1 MNTFASDFIDNFDVR
16 WDEVNTLISM
26 AQGLDD
32 ADREYCA
39 LCRATIVLIV
49 ANFEGFIYE
58 VMRCFINDINS
69 NNAFSLTSEKMK
81 MTYCTQFISSD
92 KGNERRI
99 KRLVDVFNELDTKY
113 AIEPFL
119 YENNKNP
126 KATVIEKYFEEV
138 GGKNFWRYISECE
151 IDKVFEND
159 SSIGERLIEE
169 MKNVL
174 KNGTMEFPYQLNCE
188 NIGFNMTSNSS
199 GSESLWK
206 VFLNQTL
213 KARNDVA
220 HGISLDNTMPLSEI
234 ILTEEKVKILELS
247 FAILMLK
254 AGMCQLR

>member
-1 MNTFASDFIDNFDVR
+1 MSTFASDFIEGFDAR
-16 WDEVNTLISM
+16 WSEVNTLIDM

-32 ADREYCA
+32 GDKEYCA

-58 VMRCFINDINS
+58 AMRCFINDVNS
-69 NNAFSLTSEKMK
+69 NNAFSMTSEKMK
-81 MTYCTQFISSD
+81 MTYCTQFITPE
-92 KGNERRI
+92 KGNERKLR
-99 KRLVDVFNELDTKY
+99 KLVDVFNELDTKY

-138 GGKNFWRYISECE
+138 GGKNFWKYISECE
-151 IDKVFEND
+151 IDKVFENN
-159 SSIGERLIEE
+159 SSIGANLIEK
-169 MKNVL
+169 MKDVL
-174 KNGTMEFPYQLNCE
+174 RNGTLDFPYQFNCE
-188 NIGFNMTSNSS
+188 DIGFNMTNNSS
-199 GSESLWK
+199 SIESLWK

-213 KARNDVA
+213 KARHDVA

-254 AGMCQLR
+254 AGMNQL

>member
-1 MNTFASDFIDNFDVR
+1 MSTFASDFIDNFDVR

-113 AIEPFL
+113 AIEPFCM
-119 YENNKNP
+119 KIIRVP
-126 KATVIEKYFEEV
+126 K
-138 GGKNFWRYISECE
+138 
-151 IDKVFEND
+151 
-159 SSIGERLIEE
+159 
-169 MKNVL
+169 
-174 KNGTMEFPYQLNCE
+174 QL
-188 NIGFNMTSNSS
+188 
-199 GSESLWK
+199 L
-206 VFLNQTL
+206 
-213 KARNDVA
+213 
-220 HGISLDNTMPLSEI
+220 
-234 ILTEEKVKILELS
+234 
-247 FAILMLK
+247 
-254 AGMCQLR
+254 